1 MALHQALL
9 HPFSHV
15 CRDEAPNLIHVLS
28 SKGVLPKS
36 RLHNIVIE
44 PKERLRGLLHA
55 RIFTRE
61 SSDKKRVLAAG
72 IELRVDS
79 ALRKNGHLVRV
90 EPVGNAVGAV
100 LEREFGYQAAFD
112 DDVDLGA
119 AGVGVWRV
127 ETAGT
132 DEAECHADSGPDE
145 RWEYFTIRAHRVASF
160 AACYC
165 ALWWVVE
172 VVNEIRIVGD
182 EIDAFFCG
190 GCELERLDQSFVAGD
205 AAWSFDV
212 WQGCG
217 VIERGWKR
225 KSKDAELSTDDKSGE

>member
-1 MALHQALL
+1 MAFHQTLL

-15 CRDEAPNLIHVLS
+15 SWDETPDLIHILS
-28 SKGVLPKS
+28 SKSILPKS
-36 RLHNIVIE
+36 RLYNIVVE
-44 PKERLRGLLHA
+44 PKERLRGLLHT

-61 SSDKKRVLAAG
+61 SSDEERVIAAG
-72 IELRVDS
+72 IELRMDS
-79 ALRKNGHLVRV
+79 ALRKNGHLVRIQS
-90 EPVGNAVGAV
+90 VGDAVGAV
-100 LEREFGYQAAFD
+100 LECELDYQAAFD

-119 AGVGVWRV
+119 AGVGVWGI
-127 ETAGT
+127 ETAGA

-145 RWEYFTIRAHRVASF
+145 SREDFSIRTHGVASF

-172 VVNEIRIVGD
+172 VVNEVRIVGN
-182 EIDAFFCG
+182 EIDAFFCS
-190 GCELERLDQSFVAGD
+190 GCELERLDQILVIGD
-205 AAWSFDV
+205 AARSLDG

-225 KSKDAELSTDDKSGE
+225 KGKDAELGTDNKSGE

>member
-1 MALHQALL
+1 MALHQTLL

-15 CRDEAPNLIHVLS
+15 SRDEAPDLIHILS
-28 SKGVLPKS
+28 SKSILPKS
-36 RLHNIVIE
+36 RLHNIVVE

-61 SSDKKRVLAAG
+61 SSHKERVIATR
-72 IELRVDS
+72 IEFRMDS
-79 ALRKNGHLVRV
+79 ALRENGHLVRV
-90 EPVGNAVGAV
+90 KSVGDAVSAV
-100 LEREFGYQAAFD
+100 LERELGYQTAFD

-127 ETAGT
+127 EAAGT

-145 RWEYFTIRAHRVASF
+145 RWEDFTVRTHGVASF
-160 AACYC
+160 AARYC

-172 VVNEIRIVGD
+172 VVNEVRVVGD

-190 GCELERLDQSFVAGD
+190 GCELERLDQSFVTGD
-205 AAWSFDV
+205 VAWSLDV

-225 KSKDAELSTDDKSGE
+225 KGKDAQLSTDNKSGE